1 MKALNCA
8 NCGANLKYNLGAPM
22 AFCQYC
28 DSVNVLENV
37 QIKIDGANSSDGPP
51 SFYEELKPRIMMPQE
66 KFMANYWESAG
77 NAQGGHLW
85 VSNTE
90 IFFKPH
96 KINMGDLSKKFMKI
110 SDIVSMEKV
119 NKMLGLSRELHIR
132 DKNGNVME
140 LVSWNRDGIMSA
152 IQTRKNNLV

>member
-8 NCGANLKYNLGAPM
+8 NCGANLKFNIGAPL

-37 QIKIDGANSSDGPP
+37 QIKIDGPNSVDGPP

-66 KFMANYWESAG
+66 KFLANYLEISG
-77 NAQGGHLW
+77 NAQGGQLW
-85 VSNTE
+85 IANTE

-96 KINMGDLSKKFMKI
+96 ALNIGDLSKKFMKI
-110 SDIVSMEKV
+110 SDITRMEKV
-119 NKMLGLSRELHIR
+119 NAMFGLSRELHIK
-132 DKNGNVME
+132 DKIGNSMV
-140 LVSWNRDGIMSA
+140 LVSWNRGGIVSA
-152 IQTRKNNLV
+152 IEARRNNLY